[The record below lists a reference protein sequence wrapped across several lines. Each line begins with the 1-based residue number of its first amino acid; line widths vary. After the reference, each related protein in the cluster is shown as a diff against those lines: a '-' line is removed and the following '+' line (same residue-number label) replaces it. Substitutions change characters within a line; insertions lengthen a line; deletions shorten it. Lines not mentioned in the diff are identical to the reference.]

1 MKVKVLSQIPS
12 EEGVYVRT
20 SSNAGDI
27 HAKLLLGLTNFALP
41 LETYAELDVI
51 VTLDLDE
58 NVKSVEEKPAKV
70 ISGDQYETILQLR
83 VQGRDQNGMS
93 YLHLSEGCL
102 IMVEVQPRQFLE
114 TSRFLQL
121 RVTAGDLHITLL

>member
-1 MKVKVLSQIPS
+1 MKVTVLSQIPS
-12 EEGVYVRT
+12 EEGVYVRV

-27 HAKLLLGLTNFALP
+27 HAKVLLDLTNFALP
-41 LETYAELDVI
+41 LETYAELDVN

-58 NVKSVEEKPAKV
+58 NAKYVEEKAAKV
-70 ISGDQYETILQLR
+70 ISSDRYETTLQLR
-83 VQGRDQNGMS
+83 VEGQDQDGMS
-93 YLHLSEGCL
+93 YLRLSQDCL

-121 RVTAGDLHITLL
+121 RVSAGDLHITLL